1 MALLI
6 KEQGASACSPLSS
19 PAADVVFLIKH
30 DKESLIRRLRR
41 VLERFA
47 RLIYRLLG
55 NVESDFLL
63 TPSPGELPCPAL
75 MEGGVAGD
83 GGGGD
88 FDEIS
93 FFFFLLK

>member
-6 KEQGASACSPLSS
+6 KEQRGSTPPSLS

-30 DKESLIRRLRR
+30 DKESLIRSLWRT
-41 VLERFA
+41 LERFA
-47 RLIYRLLG
+47 QLIYRLLG

-75 MEGGVAGD
+75 MAGGVG
-83 GGGGD
+83 GGRGGGD
-88 FDEIS
+88 VRIFVRL
-93 FFFFLLK
+93 FFFF